1 MGVSRT
7 ETVQERRLAMARK
20 LGTAR
25 ADHPWY
31 DHEDKGGSCAS
42 CQTASP
48 FRWDRM
54 SHPYVIEEEPF

>member
-25 ADHPWY
+25 SDHPW
-31 DHEDKGGSCAS
+31 HESQDGSCDS

-48 FRWDRM
+48 FRWDRL